1 MLNRFL
7 FLMIISCSLGFA
19 HSLKVFAKASDDT
32 LEIKGYFYGGSAC
45 KGCAVELRDENGA
58 FASLELDEQGRVNT
72 VLPNKISFKI
82 AVSAAGG
89 HLKEI
94 EFKNP
99 NFAQKEQNNSSKNP
113 TPLPQNT
120 QNTQSLE
127 NSPVPQ
133 STQSLKNSP
142 VPQNTQNQPDEKSSV
157 FLEFLKGFGSILA
170 IFIIFSVIYF
180 AKKKR

>member
-19 HSLKVFAKASDDT
+19 HSLKVFAKSSDNT
-32 LEIKGYFYGGSAC
+32 LEITGYFYGGSAC
-45 KGCAVELRDENGA
+45 KGCVVELRDENGA
-58 FASLELDEQGRVNT
+58 FASLELDEQGRASVE
-72 VLPNKISFKI
+72 LPNKISFKI

-120 QNTQSLE
+120 QNTQSLK
-127 NSPVPQ
+127 S
-133 STQSLKNSP
+133 SP

>member
-7 FLMIISCSLGFA
+7 FLMIISCSLGFS
-19 HSLKVFAKASDDT
+19 HSLKVFAEASDNS
-32 LEIKGYFYGGSAC
+32 LKIKGYFYGGSAC
-45 KGCAVELRDENGA
+45 KGCVVELRDENGA

-82 AVSAAGG
+82 VVSAAGG

-99 NFAQKEQNNSSKNP
+99 NFTQNQQNNGSKNYA
-113 TPLPQNT
+113 PLKNT
-120 QNTQSLE
+120 QNEL
-127 NSPVPQ
+127 
-133 STQSLKNSP
+133 
-142 VPQNTQNQPDEKSSV
+142 DEKSSV
-157 FLEFLKGFGSILA
+157 FLELLKGFGSILA
-170 IFIIFSVIYF
+170 IFIIFGVIYF

>member
-7 FLMIISCSLGFA
+7 FLLIISCSLGFA
-19 HSLKVFAKASDDT
+19 HSLKVFAKSSDDT

-45 KGCAVELRDENGA
+45 KGCVVELRDENGA
-58 FASLELDEQGRVNT
+58 FASLELDEQGRASAE
-72 VLPNKISFKI
+72 LPNKISFKI
-82 AVSAAGG
+82 AVIAAGG

-94 EFKNP
+94 EFKNQ

-113 TPLPQNT
+113 TPL
-120 QNTQSLE
+120 
-127 NSPVPQ
+127 
-133 STQSLKNSP
+133 
-142 VPQNTQNQPDEKSSV
+142 QNTQNQLDEKSSV

>member
-19 HSLKVFAKASDDT
+19 HSLKVFAKASDNA
-32 LEIKGYFYGGSAC
+32 LEIKGYYYGGSAC
-45 KGCAVELRDENGA
+45 KGCVVELRDENGA
-58 FASLELDEQGRVNT
+58 FASLKLDEQGRANT

-82 AVSAAGG
+82 AVIAAGG

-94 EFKNP
+94 EFKNQ

-113 TPLPQNT
+113 TSPL
-120 QNTQSLE
+120 QNTQSLK
-127 NSPVPQ
+127 S
-133 STQSLKNSP
+133 SP
-142 VPQNTQNQPDEKSSV
+142 VPQNTQNELDEKSSV

>member
-7 FLMIISCSLGFA
+7 FLLIISCSLGFA

-45 KGCAVELRDENGA
+45 KGCVVELRDENGA
-58 FASLELDEQGRVNT
+58 FASLELDEQGRASVE
-72 VLPNKISFKI
+72 LPNKISFKI

-99 NFAQKEQNNSSKNP
+99 NFTQNQKNNSSKNP
-113 TPLPQNT
+113 TPL
-120 QNTQSLE
+120 
-127 NSPVPQ
+127 
-133 STQSLKNSP
+133 K
-142 VPQNTQNQPDEKSSV
+142 NTQNQLDEKSSV

-170 IFIIFSVIYF
+170 IFIIFGVIYF

>member
-7 FLMIISCSLGFA
+7 FLLIISCSLGFA
-19 HSLKVFAKASDDT
+19 HSLKVFAKSSDNT

-45 KGCAVELRDENGA
+45 KGCVVELRDENGA
-58 FASLELDEQGRVNT
+58 FASLELDEQGRASVE
-72 VLPNKISFKI
+72 LPNKISFKI

-94 EFKNP
+94 EFKNT
-99 NFAQKEQNNSSKNP
+99 NFAQNQQNNSSKNP
-113 TPLPQNT
+113 TPL
-120 QNTQSLE
+120 QNTQSLK
-127 NSPVPQ
+127 S
-133 STQSLKNSP
+133 SP
-142 VPQNTQNQPDEKSSV
+142 VPQNTQNQLDEKSSV

-170 IFIIFSVIYF
+170 IFIIFSLIYF

>member
-7 FLMIISCSLGFA
+7 FLLIISCSLGFA
-19 HSLKVFAKASDDT
+19 HSLKVFAKSSDDT

-58 FASLELDEQGRVNT
+58 FASLELDEQGRASVE
-72 VLPNKISFKI
+72 LPNKISFKI

-99 NFAQKEQNNSSKNP
+99 NFAQNQKNNSSKNHVP
-113 TPLPQNT
+113 QQNT
-120 QNTQSLE
+120 
-127 NSPVPQ
+127 
-133 STQSLKNSP
+133 
-142 VPQNTQNQPDEKSSV
+142 QNTQNQPDEKSSV

>member
-7 FLMIISCSLGFA
+7 FLLIISCSLGFA
-19 HSLKVFAKASDDT
+19 HSLKVFAKSSDNT

-45 KGCAVELRDENGA
+45 KGCVVELRDENGA
-58 FASLELDEQGRVNT
+58 FASLELDEQGRVS
-72 VLPNKISFKI
+72 VELPNKISFKI

-99 NFAQKEQNNSSKNP
+99 NFAQNQKNNSSKNHV
-113 TPLPQNT
+113 PQ
-120 QNTQSLE
+120 QNTQSLK
-127 NSPVPQ
+127 S
-133 STQSLKNSP
+133 SP

>member
-45 KGCAVELRDENGA
+45 KGCVVELRDENGA
-58 FASLELDEQGRVNT
+58 FASLELDEQGRASVE
-72 VLPNKISFKI
+72 LPNKISFKI

-99 NFAQKEQNNSSKNP
+99 NFTQNQQNNSSKNS
-113 TPLPQNT
+113 TPPLKNT
-120 QNTQSLE
+120 QNTQSLK
-127 NSPVPQ
+127 S
-133 STQSLKNSP
+133 SP
-142 VPQNTQNQPDEKSSV
+142 VPQNTQNELDEKSSV

-170 IFIIFSVIYF
+170 IFIIFGLIYF

>member
-19 HSLKVFAKASDDT
+19 HSLKVFAKSSDNA
-32 LEIKGYFYGGSAC
+32 LEIKGYYYGGSAC
-45 KGCAVELRDENGA
+45 KGCVVELRDENGA
-58 FASLELDEQGRVNT
+58 FASSKLDEQGRVNT
-72 VLPNKISFKI
+72 TLPNKISFKI

-99 NFAQKEQNNSSKNP
+99 NFAQNQPNNSSKNSA
-113 TPLPQNT
+113 PL
-120 QNTQSLE
+120 
-127 NSPVPQ
+127 
-133 STQSLKNSP
+133 
-142 VPQNTQNQPDEKSSV
+142 QNTQNQLDEKSSV

-170 IFIIFSVIYF
+170 IFIIFGLIYF
-180 AKKKR
+180 AKKKI

>member
-19 HSLKVFAKASDDT
+19 HSLKVFAKASDNA
-32 LEIKGYFYGGSAC
+32 LEIKGYYYGGSAC
-45 KGCAVELRDENGA
+45 KGCVVELRDENGA

-72 VLPNKISFKI
+72 ALPNKISFKI

-99 NFAQKEQNNSSKNP
+99 NFTQNQQNNSSKNP
-113 TPLPQNT
+113 T
-120 QNTQSLE
+120 
-127 NSPVPQ
+127 
-133 STQSLKNSP
+133 SLK
-142 VPQNTQNQPDEKSSV
+142 NTQNQLDEKSSV
-157 FLEFLKGFGSILA
+157 FLELLKGFGSILA
-170 IFIIFSVIYF
+170 IFIIFGVIYF

>member
-7 FLMIISCSLGFA
+7 FLLIISCSLGFA
-19 HSLKVFAKASDDT
+19 HSLKVFAKPSDDT
-32 LEIKGYFYGGSAC
+32 LEIKGYYYGGSAC
-45 KGCAVELRDENGA
+45 KGCVVELRDENGA
-58 FASLELDEQGRVNT
+58 FASLKLDEQGRVNT
-72 VLPNKISFKI
+72 ALPNKISFKI
-82 AVSAAGG
+82 AVIAAGG

-99 NFAQKEQNNSSKNP
+99 NFAQNQPNNSSKNSA
-113 TPLPQNT
+113 PLT
-120 QNTQSLE
+120 QNTQSLKS
-127 NSPVPQ
+127 SPVPA
-133 STQSLKNSP
+133 
-142 VPQNTQNQPDEKSSV
+142 NTQNQPDEKSSV

>member
-19 HSLKVFAKASDDT
+19 HSLKVFAKSSDNA
-32 LEIKGYFYGGSAC
+32 LEIKGYYYGGSAC
-45 KGCAVELRDENGA
+45 KGCVVELRDENGT
-58 FASLELDEQGRVNT
+58 FASLKLDEQGRVNT
-72 VLPNKISFKI
+72 ALPNKISFKI
-82 AVSAAGG
+82 AVIAAGG

-113 TPLPQNT
+113 APLPQNT
-120 QNTQSLE
+120 QNS
-127 NSPVPQ
+127 
-133 STQSLKNSP
+133 
-142 VPQNTQNQPDEKSSV
+142 QNTQNQPDEKSSV

-170 IFIIFSVIYF
+170 IFIIFGLIYF

>member
-19 HSLKVFAKASDDT
+19 HSLKVFAKSSDNA
-32 LEIKGYFYGGSAC
+32 LEIKGYYYGGSAC
-45 KGCAVELRDENGA
+45 KGCVVELRDENGT

-72 VLPNKISFKI
+72 ALPNKISFKI
-82 AVSAAGG
+82 AVIAAGG

-99 NFAQKEQNNSSKNP
+99 NFAQNQQNNSSKNP
-113 TPLPQNT
+113 APLTQNT
-120 QNTQSLE
+120 QNTQ
-127 NSPVPQ
+127 N
-133 STQSLKNSP
+133 TQSLKNSP
-142 VPQNTQNQPDEKSSV
+142 VPENTQNQPDEKSSV

>member
-7 FLMIISCSLGFA
+7 FLLIISCSLGFA

-45 KGCAVELRDENGA
+45 KGCVVELRDENGA
-58 FASLELDEQGRVNT
+58 FASLKLDEQGRVNT
-72 VLPNKISFKI
+72 ALPNKISFKI
-82 AVSAAGG
+82 AVIAAGG

-99 NFAQKEQNNSSKNP
+99 NFAQNQQNNSSNIP
-113 TPLPQNT
+113 TPL
-120 QNTQSLE
+120 
-127 NSPVPQ
+127 
-133 STQSLKNSP
+133 
-142 VPQNTQNQPDEKSSV
+142 QNTQNQLDEKSSV

-170 IFIIFSVIYF
+170 IFIIFGVIYF

>member
-19 HSLKVFAKASDDT
+19 HSLKVFARSSDNT
-32 LEIKGYFYGGSAC
+32 LEIKGYLYGGSAC
-45 KGCAVELRDENGA
+45 KGCVVELRDENGA
-58 FASLELDEQGRVNT
+58 FASLELDEQGRASVE
-72 VLPNKISFKI
+72 LPNKISFKI

-99 NFAQKEQNNSSKNP
+99 NFAQNQQNNGSQNP
-113 TPLPQNT
+113 TRMSQNT
-120 QNTQSLE
+120 QNEL
-127 NSPVPQ
+127 
-133 STQSLKNSP
+133 
-142 VPQNTQNQPDEKSSV
+142 DEKSSV
-157 FLEFLKGFGSILA
+157 FLEFLKGFGSILV
-170 IFIIFSVIYF
+170 IFIIFGVIYF

>member
-1 MLNRFL
+1 
-7 FLMIISCSLGFA
+7 MIISCSLGCA
-19 HSLKVFAKASDDT
+19 HSLKVFAKSREDT

-45 KGCAVELRDENGA
+45 KGCVVELRDENGA
-58 FASLELDEQGRVNT
+58 FASLELDEQGRASVE
-72 VLPNKISFKI
+72 LPNKISFKI

-120 QNTQSLE
+120 QNTQSLKS
-127 NSPVPQ
+127 SPVP
-133 STQSLKNSP
+133 
-142 VPQNTQNQPDEKSSV
+142 VNTQNEPDEKSSV

>member
-7 FLMIISCSLGFA
+7 FLLIISCSLGFA
-19 HSLKVFAKASDDT
+19 HSLKVFAKSSDDT

-45 KGCAVELRDENGA
+45 KGCVVELRDENGA
-58 FASLELDEQGRVNT
+58 FASLELDEQGRASVE
-72 VLPNKISFKI
+72 LPNKISFKI

-99 NFAQKEQNNSSKNP
+99 NFAQNQKNNSSKTP
-113 TPLPQNT
+113 TPL
-120 QNTQSLE
+120 QNTQSLK
-127 NSPVPQ
+127 S
-133 STQSLKNSP
+133 SP
-142 VPQNTQNQPDEKSSV
+142 VPQNTQNQLDEKSSV

-170 IFIIFSVIYF
+170 IFIIFGVIYF

>member
-7 FLMIISCSLGFA
+7 FLVIISCSLGFA
-19 HSLKVFAKASDDT
+19 HSLKVFAKSSDNA

-45 KGCAVELRDENGA
+45 KGCVVELRDENGA

-72 VLPNKISFKI
+72 VLPNKNSFKI
-82 AVSAAGG
+82 AVIAAGG

-99 NFAQKEQNNSSKNP
+99 NFTQNQPNNSSKNSA
-113 TPLPQNT
+113 PLPQNT
-120 QNTQSLE
+120 Q
-127 NSPVPQ
+127 
-133 STQSLKNSP
+133 SLKSSP
-142 VPQNTQNQPDEKSSV
+142 VPQNTQNQLDEKSSV

>member
-19 HSLKVFAKASDDT
+19 HSLKVFAKGSDNT

-45 KGCAVELRDENGA
+45 KGCVVELRDENGA
-58 FASLELDEQGRVNT
+58 FASLELDEQGRASVE
-72 VLPNKISFKI
+72 LPNKISFKI

-99 NFAQKEQNNSSKNP
+99 NFTQKEQNNSSKNP
-113 TPLPQNT
+113 APLPQNT
-120 QNTQSLE
+120 QNT
-127 NSPVPQ
+127 
-133 STQSLKNSP
+133 
-142 VPQNTQNQPDEKSSV
+142 QNTQNQPDEKSSV

-170 IFIIFSVIYF
+170 IFIIFSLIYF
-180 AKKKR
+180 VKKKR

>member
-19 HSLKVFAKASDDT
+19 HSLKVFAKSSDNA
-32 LEIKGYFYGGSAC
+32 LEIKGYYYGGSAC
-45 KGCAVELRDENGA
+45 KGCVVELRDENGA
-58 FASLELDEQGRVNT
+58 FASLKLDEQGRASVE
-72 VLPNKISFKI
+72 LPNKISFKI
-82 AVSAAGG
+82 AVIAAGG

-99 NFAQKEQNNSSKNP
+99 NFAQNQPNNSSKNP
-113 TPLPQNT
+113 APLTQNT
-120 QNTQSLE
+120 QNTQ
-127 NSPVPQ
+127 N
-133 STQSLKNSP
+133 TQSLKNSP
-142 VPQNTQNQPDEKSSV
+142 VPANTQNQPDEKNSV

-170 IFIIFSVIYF
+170 IFIIFGVIYF

>member
-7 FLMIISCSLGFA
+7 FLLIVSCSLGFA
-19 HSLKVFAKASDDT
+19 HSLKVFAKSSDNA
-32 LEIKGYFYGGSAC
+32 LEIKGYYYGGSAC
-45 KGCAVELRDENGA
+45 KGCVVELRDENGA

-99 NFAQKEQNNSSKNP
+99 NFAQNQQNNSSKNP
-113 TPLPQNT
+113 TSPL
-120 QNTQSLE
+120 QNTQSLK
-127 NSPVPQ
+127 S
-133 STQSLKNSP
+133 SP
-142 VPQNTQNQPDEKSSV
+142 VPQNTQNEPDEKSSV

>member
-7 FLMIISCSLGFA
+7 FLMIISCQLGFA
-19 HSLKVFAKASDDT
+19 HSLKVFAKSSDDT

-45 KGCAVELRDENGA
+45 KGCVVELRDENGA
-58 FASLELDEQGRVNT
+58 FASLELDEQGMVN
-72 VLPNKISFKI
+72 VALPNKISFKI

-99 NFAQKEQNNSSKNP
+99 NFTQNQKNNSSKNHVP
-113 TPLPQNT
+113 QQNT
-120 QNTQSLE
+120 QNTQ
-127 NSPVPQ
+127 
-133 STQSLKNSP
+133 
-142 VPQNTQNQPDEKSSV
+142 NQLDEKSSV
-157 FLEFLKGFGSILA
+157 FLEFLKGFVSILA

-180 AKKKR
+180 AKKKNEKSRRT

>member
-7 FLMIISCSLGFA
+7 FLLIISCSLGFA
-19 HSLKVFAKASDDT
+19 HSLKVFAKSSDDT

-58 FASLELDEQGRVNT
+58 FASLELDEQGRASVE
-72 VLPNKISFKI
+72 LPNKISFKI

-99 NFAQKEQNNSSKNP
+99 NFAQNQQNNSSKNP
-113 TPLPQNT
+113 APLKNT
-120 QNTQSLE
+120 QNELD
-127 NSPVPQ
+127 
-133 STQSLKNSP
+133 K
-142 VPQNTQNQPDEKSSV
+142 KSSV
-157 FLEFLKGFGSILA
+157 FLEFLKGFGSILV
-170 IFIIFSVIYF
+170 IFIIFGVIYF
-180 AKKKR
+180 AKKKI

>member
-19 HSLKVFAKASDDT
+19 HSLKVFAKASDNA
-32 LEIKGYFYGGSAC
+32 LEIKGYYYGGSAC
-45 KGCAVELRDENGA
+45 KGCVVELRDENGA
-58 FASLELDEQGRVNT
+58 FASLELDEQGMVN
-72 VLPNKISFKI
+72 VALPNKISFKI

-99 NFAQKEQNNSSKNP
+99 NFTQNQQNNSSKNP
-113 TPLPQNT
+113 TPL
-120 QNTQSLE
+120 
-127 NSPVPQ
+127 
-133 STQSLKNSP
+133 
-142 VPQNTQNQPDEKSSV
+142 QNTQNQLDEKSSV

>member
-19 HSLKVFAKASDDT
+19 HSLKVFAKASDNT
-32 LEIKGYFYGGSAC
+32 IEIKGYYYGGSAC

-58 FASLELDEQGRVNT
+58 FASLKLDEQGRVNT
-72 VLPNKISFKI
+72 ALPNKISFKI
-82 AVSAAGG
+82 AVIAAGG

-113 TPLPQNT
+113 APLQNT
-120 QNTQSLE
+120 QNTQSLK
-127 NSPVPQ
+127 S
-133 STQSLKNSP
+133 SP

-170 IFIIFSVIYF
+170 IFIIFSLIYF

>member
-7 FLMIISCSLGFA
+7 FLLIISCSLGFA
-19 HSLKVFAKASDDT
+19 HSLKVFAKASDNA
-32 LEIKGYFYGGSAC
+32 LEIKGYYYGGSAC
-45 KGCAVELRDENGA
+45 KGCVVELRDENGT
-58 FASLELDEQGRVNT
+58 FASLKLDEQGRVNNA
-72 VLPNKISFKI
+72 LPNKISFKI
-82 AVSAAGG
+82 AVIAAGG

-94 EFKNP
+94 EFKNQ

-113 TPLPQNT
+113 TPLTQNTQNT
-120 QNTQSLE
+120 QNTQSLKS
-127 NSPVPQ
+127 SPM
-133 STQSLKNSP
+133 S
-142 VPQNTQNQPDEKSSV
+142 QNTQNELDEKSSV

>member
-7 FLMIISCSLGFA
+7 FLLIISCSLGFA
-19 HSLKVFAKASDDT
+19 HSLKVFAKSSDNT
-32 LEIKGYFYGGSAC
+32 IEIKGYYYGGSAC
-45 KGCAVELRDENGA
+45 KGCVVELRDENGA
-58 FASLELDEQGRVNT
+58 FANLKLDEQGRVNT
-72 VLPNKISFKI
+72 ALPNKISFKI
-82 AVSAAGG
+82 AVIAAGG

-94 EFKNP
+94 EFKNQ
-99 NFAQKEQNNSSKNP
+99 NFVQNQPNNSSKNS

-120 QNTQSLE
+120 QNTQSL
-127 NSPVPQ
+127 
-133 STQSLKNSP
+133 KNSP
-142 VPQNTQNQPDEKSSV
+142 VSQNTQNTQNQLDEKSSV

>member
-7 FLMIISCSLGFA
+7 FLLIISCSLGFA
-19 HSLKVFAKASDDT
+19 HSLKVFAKSSDDT

-45 KGCAVELRDENGA
+45 KGCVVELRDENGA

-99 NFAQKEQNNSSKNP
+99 NFTQNQQNNSSKNP
-113 TPLPQNT
+113 TPL
-120 QNTQSLE
+120 QNTQSLKS
-127 NSPVPQ
+127 SPVPQ
-133 STQSLKNSP
+133 STQNEL
-142 VPQNTQNQPDEKSSV
+142 DEKSSV

>member
-7 FLMIISCSLGFA
+7 FLLIISCSLGFA
-19 HSLKVFAKASDDT
+19 HSLKVFAKASDNA
-32 LEIKGYFYGGSAC
+32 LEIKGYYYGGSAC
-45 KGCAVELRDENGA
+45 KGCVVELRDENGA
-58 FASLELDEQGRVNT
+58 FANLKLDEQGRASME
-72 VLPNKISFKI
+72 LPNKISFKI
-82 AVSAAGG
+82 AVIAAGG

-113 TPLPQNT
+113 APLT
-120 QNTQSLE
+120 QNTQSLKS
-127 NSPVPQ
+127 SPVPA
-133 STQSLKNSP
+133 
-142 VPQNTQNQPDEKSSV
+142 NTQNQLDEKSSV

>member
-7 FLMIISCSLGFA
+7 FLLIISCTLGFA
-19 HSLKVFAKASDDT
+19 HSLKVFAKSSDT
-32 LEIKGYFYGGSAC
+32 ALEIKGYYFGGSAC
-45 KGCAVELRDENGA
+45 KGCVVELRDENGA
-58 FASLELDEQGRVNT
+58 CTSLKLDEQGRASVE
-72 VLPNKISFKI
+72 LPNKISFKI
-82 AVSAAGG
+82 AVIAAGG

-99 NFAQKEQNNSSKNP
+99 NFAQNQPNNSSKNS
-113 TPLPQNT
+113 TPL
-120 QNTQSLE
+120 
-127 NSPVPQ
+127 
-133 STQSLKNSP
+133 
-142 VPQNTQNQPDEKSSV
+142 PQNTQNQPDEKNSV

>member
-7 FLMIISCSLGFA
+7 FLLIISCSLAFA
-19 HSLKVFAKASDDT
+19 HSLKVFAKASDNA
-32 LEIKGYFYGGSAC
+32 LEIKGYYYGGSAC
-45 KGCAVELRDENGA
+45 KGCVVELRDENGA
-58 FASLELDEQGRVNT
+58 FASLKLDEQGRVNT
-72 VLPNKISFKI
+72 ALPNKISFKI

-113 TPLPQNT
+113 TPLQNT
-120 QNTQSLE
+120 QNTQSLKS
-127 NSPVPQ
+127 SPVPA
-133 STQSLKNSP
+133 NM
-142 VPQNTQNQPDEKSSV
+142 QNELDEKSSV

>member
-7 FLMIISCSLGFA
+7 FLLIISCSLGFA
-19 HSLKVFAKASDDT
+19 HSLKVFAKGSDNV
-32 LEIKGYFYGGSAC
+32 LEIKGYYYGGSAC
-45 KGCAVELRDENGA
+45 KGCVVELRDENGA
-58 FASLELDEQGRVNT
+58 FASLKLDEQGRVNT
-72 VLPNKISFKI
+72 ALPNKISFKI
-82 AVSAAGG
+82 AVIAAGG

-99 NFAQKEQNNSSKNP
+99 NF
-113 TPLPQNT
+113 TQNT
-120 QNTQSLE
+120 QNTQSLK
-127 NSPVPQ
+127 S
-133 STQSLKNSP
+133 SP
-142 VPQNTQNQPDEKSSV
+142 VPQNTQNQLDEKSSV